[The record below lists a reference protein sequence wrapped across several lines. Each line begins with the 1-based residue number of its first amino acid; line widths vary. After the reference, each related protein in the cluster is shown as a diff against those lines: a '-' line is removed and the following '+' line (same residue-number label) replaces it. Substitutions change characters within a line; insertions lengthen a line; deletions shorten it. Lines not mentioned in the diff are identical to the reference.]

1 MTRAQRA
8 SGLAVRFRTS
18 SHPASPCPREPGQ
31 RAAPAILA
39 RARDIPVA
47 GLMVVAAI
55 AFALP
60 AFAGEQQDC
69 GNPKVTM
76 FASGLTN
83 PRHIRFGPGGHL
95 YVVEAGTGGD
105 MLPANTPECPA
116 VDSYSTTPPLH
127 GYMAGFTG
135 RVSRLHIDGARETI
149 IDGLPSARD
158 GLENAYGPTDI
169 AWIGHDMY
177 VLIQAGGCSRGLPNH
192 PAGIIRVRHDGTYH
206 YVADISAFFRR
217 NPAAVEP
224 TCGPNGDC
232 EPDGRPH
239 TMIAYLGKLYVVETN
254 HNSVLKVDP
263 RTGDVSRIHDLS
275 AHNPAPVTV
284 ARKGQDFLLGGFNG
298 LIQTFRA
305 PFGKVQEL
313 HEGFGGIVDLAI
325 IRERLHVL
333 ETSSPHVPGTPPSFA
348 PTDGR
353 LVRIEKDGT
362 QTVIA
367 EGLNQAVGMAKSPSG
382 RAAFVTTFGYGQGAV
397 DGYPKEGLGQVVR
410 ISLDDERNW
419 YEARQAAEEEAD

>member
-1 MTRAQRA
+1 M
-8 SGLAVRFRTS
+8 
-18 SHPASPCPREPGQ
+18 
-31 RAAPAILA
+31 AI
-39 RARDIPVA
+39 
-47 GLMVVAAI
+47 AAI
-55 AFALP
+55 ALALP
-60 AFAGEQQDC
+60 AFAGEPQDS
-69 GNPKVTM
+69 GNPKVTV

-83 PRHIRFGPGGHL
+83 PRHIRFGPDGHL
-95 YVVEAGTGGD
+95 YVLEAGTGGD

-116 VDSYSTTPPLH
+116 VDNYSTTPPLH

-135 RVSRLHIDGARETI
+135 RVSRILIDGARETI

-177 VLIQAGGCSRGLPNH
+177 VLIQAGGCSHGLPNH
-192 PAGIIRVRHDGTYH
+192 PSGIIRVHHDGTYH

-217 NPAAVEP
+217 NPAAIEP

-239 TMIAYLGKLYVVETN
+239 TMIAYLGKLYVVESN
-254 HNSVLKVDP
+254 HNSILKVDP
-263 RTGDVSRIHDLS
+263 RTGHISRIHDLS
-275 AHNPAPVTV
+275 EHNPAPVTV
-284 ARKGQDFLLGGFNG
+284 VRKGQDFLLGGFNG

-305 PFGKVQEL
+305 PLGGVQSL
-313 HEGFGGIVDLAI
+313 HEGFGAIVDLAVV
-325 IRERLHVL
+325 RERLHVL
-333 ETSSPHVPGTPPSFA
+333 ETSSPHVSGTAPSFA

-362 QTVIA
+362 RTVIA

-397 DGYPKEGLGQVVR
+397 DGYPKEGSGQVVR
-410 ISLDDERNW
+410 ISLDDERGG